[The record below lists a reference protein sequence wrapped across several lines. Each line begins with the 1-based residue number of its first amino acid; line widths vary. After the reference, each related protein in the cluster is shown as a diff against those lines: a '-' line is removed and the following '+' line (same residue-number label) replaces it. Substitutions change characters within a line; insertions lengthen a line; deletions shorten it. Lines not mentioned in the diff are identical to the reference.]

1 MERALLST
9 PGMGALFRLS
19 CLGVLI
25 AVAGEPRAAKEP
37 ALQSGDVVLQ
47 TSRSSRSLLIRRASS
62 SPYSHT
68 GVVEVAADGVWVLE
82 AIQPVSRTPWRV
94 WRARGAGGRVTVLR
108 AKGLDAAALAKVVAA
123 AKRELGKPYDARY
136 RWDDERLYCSELV
149 AKAFARG
156 AGLEVGRRERVD
168 ALALSAA
175 ELALAKTAGIA
186 PDQELVTP
194 GSLADDPAFAQIY
207 SDFPR

>member
-1 MERALLST
+1 
-9 PGMGALFRLS
+9 MGALFRLT
-19 CLGVLI
+19 CLGILI

-37 ALQSGDVVLQ
+37 ALRSGDVVLQ
-47 TSRSSRSLLIRRASS
+47 TSTSSRSLLIRRASG

-82 AIQPVSRTPWRV
+82 AIQPVSRTPWKA
-94 WRARGAGGRVTVLR
+94 WRQRGAGGKVTVLR
-108 AKGLDAAALAKVVAA
+108 AKGLGAGALAKVVAA

-149 AKAFARG
+149 AKAFLRG

-175 ELALAKTAGIA
+175 ELALARRAGIE
-186 PDQELVTP
+186 PEQELVTP
-194 GSLADDPAFAQIY
+194 GSLAEDPGLEQVY
-207 SDFPR
+207 SDF